1 MHQAFSEIQMSRV
14 PSLKILLALIAL
26 ACFAMLGGAL
36 LLQHLAGWEP
46 CTLCIQ
52 IRLWLLCGGVLSLL
66 ILALEAA
73 GLRWLSLVLWPL
85 LLAAA
90 GMAVYDNSHLVLIE
104 TGVLE
109 SSSCSPFPFYAF
121 YLPLHEWLP
130 NVFMSA
136 GVCGQ
141 NDYSIL
147 GLSFTVWTLLSV
159 ALLLALCLFTAWRAV
174 RR

>member
-1 MHQAFSEIQMSRV
+1 MSR
-14 PSLKILLALIAL
+14 PTSITPLLTLIAL
-26 ACFAMLGGAL
+26 ACFAMLGAAL
-36 LLQHLAGWEP
+36 LLQHVLGWEP

-52 IRLWLLCGGVLSLL
+52 IRLWLLCGGVISLL
-66 ILALEAA
+66 ILALEAF
-73 GLRWLSLVLWPL
+73 GVRWLTVPLWPL
-85 LLAAA
+85 LLAAS
-90 GMAVYDNSHLVLIE
+90 GMAVYDNTHLLLIE

-130 NVFMSA
+130 SVFMSA
-136 GVCGQ
+136 GVCGE

-147 GLSFTVWTLLSV
+147 GLSFTYWTLAGV
-159 ALLLALCLFTAWRAV
+159 ALLLALCLFTAWRAI

>member
-1 MHQAFSEIQMSRV
+1 MSR
-14 PSLKILLALIAL
+14 PSSLTPLLGLITL

-52 IRLWLLCGGVLSLL
+52 IRLWLLCGGVVSLL
-66 ILALEAA
+66 ILALEALD
-73 GLRWLSLVLWPL
+73 LRWLTLPLWPL

-90 GMAVYDNSHLVLIE
+90 GMAVYDNTHLLLIE

-121 YLPLHEWLP
+121 YLPLHDWLP
-130 NVFMSA
+130 SVFMSA
-136 GVCGQ
+136 GVCGES
-141 NDYSIL
+141 DYSIF
-147 GLSFTVWTLLSV
+147 GLPFTQWTLLSV
-159 ALLLALCLFTAWRAV
+159 ALLLALCLFTAWRAI

>member
-1 MHQAFSEIQMSRV
+1 MSRAT
-14 PSLKILLALIAL
+14 SLKPLLALIAF
-26 ACFAMLGGAL
+26 ACFAMLGAAL

-66 ILALEAA
+66 ILLLE
-73 GLRWLSLVLWPL
+73 GVSLRWLTLPLWPL

-90 GMAVYDNSHLVLIE
+90 GMAVYDNTHLVLIE

-130 NVFMSA
+130 EVFMSA

-141 NDYSIL
+141 SNYTVL
-147 GLSFTVWTLLSV
+147 GLPFTLWTLLGVSL
-159 ALLLALCLFTAWRAV
+159 LLLACLSGAWRAV

>member
-1 MHQAFSEIQMSRV
+1 MSRAT
-14 PSLKILLALIAL
+14 SLKPLLALIAL
-26 ACFAMLGGAL
+26 ACFAMLGAAL
-36 LLQHLAGWEP
+36 LLQHLADWEP

-52 IRLWLLCGGVLSLL
+52 IRLWLLCGGGVSLL
-66 ILALEAA
+66 ILAVEAL
-73 GLRWLSLVLWPL
+73 GLRWLTLPLWPL

-90 GMAVYDNSHLVLIE
+90 GMAVYDNTHLVLIE

-109 SSSCSPFPFYAF
+109 SSSCSPFPFYSF

-130 NVFMSA
+130 SVFMSA

-141 NDYSIL
+141 SDYSIL
-147 GLSFTVWTLLSV
+147 GLSFTHWTLLSV